1 MLRHKIVT
9 HKFLDD
15 LISTIPIT
23 LSSICWVCHP
33 QPKIDIISFGDATQE
48 GVKGGGSRS
57 RFTKNKI
64 GISRFMEKKENVF
77 PYTKVT
83 YRFILKNNVQSK
95 VLFVFSLFVHLAF
108 CMMQKGNR
116 VPCSAYHEW
125 HHLPEVVIV
134 FGELIV
140 SWVPRCRRAFSS
152 LFL

>member
-9 HKFLDD
+9 QKFLHD

-95 VLFVFSLFVHLAF
+95 ALFVFFTIRPLSILRDAKRQPSYLF
-108 CMMQKGNR
+108 CISR
-116 VPCSAYHEW
+116 VAPSTWSCHR
-125 HHLPEVVIV
+125 IQ
-134 FGELIV
+134 
-140 SWVPRCRRAFSS
+140 RADC
-152 LFL
+152 LLGPPM